1 MLSDSA
7 LILASR
13 PLRVVC
19 RSACARSSRV
29 PAQVNVELMGQAQ
42 RLIGAIVGDLLQL
55 ADQIGNAGAQRTRN
69 IVTQD
74 QRSSITVSR
83 LTGWR

>member
-7 LILASR
+7 LILASS

-19 RSACARSSRV
+19 RSACAV
-29 PAQVNVELMGQAQ
+29 VTGAEAQVNVELMGEAQ

-55 ADQIGNAGAQRTRN
+55 AH
-69 IVTQD
+69 
-74 QRSSITVSR
+74 RSAMLARSERGISLR
-83 LTGWR
+83 RISAPSPFRD